1 MATAGDKA
9 AWGLLGLAVGA
20 GTMYVLAKEDI
31 YRPNPVHTVVLED
44 SDSDEYAV
52 IATVSGPGAAAF
64 ARDEQSIGGSR
75 WETDGPDFAY
85 AVLSNHA
92 DLVDELQREGYY
104 LDVDMYTP
112 PDGVTLNF
120 E

>member
-1 MATAGDKA
+1 
-9 AWGLLGLAVGA
+9 
-20 GTMYVLAKEDI
+20 
-31 YRPNPVHTVVLED
+31 VHTVVLED